1 MARKTKTNKPLIKSN
16 NNIIN
21 NLKLITNL
29 LKGVH
34 FDTYSSDYLSNS
46 DSDKTRKSIDT
57 SLDKLIN
64 TAYAQNTVSNLSK
77 LYDQQSA
84 LDTNNIGLNMFE
96 DPILSTNLVTTW
108 MIQRWIQDQ
117 EDDINLVLKYMPK
130 LKEAMTC
137 KKDLVL
143 SADHFSKD
151 FCSFHK
157 YNSDDTDGSLFARRI
172 DEIKRVYNLAENFE
186 LWYEK
191 AQNYGECFIYIAPYS
206 EAFSKLLKNKSN
218 TRFRGFNESTTLLE
232 FNQDYIENNIINESE
247 LETVQKAFDEVGINS
262 LTINFNEGLLLSEA
276 KKLDAVRESGIL
288 KQESLYESF
297 MAFQESTS
305 IQEDSKYKL
314 DKKLIPDDL
323 EFDDKEDERY
333 SSDGLVNLKQ
343 KAEDDVKIKVPGCIV
358 KELERKNVIPLYIG
372 DTCLGYYYIEIK
384 TSELGVLDDPNAY
397 NMSAGMV
404 GYVTASLK
412 NVKDTRVGD
421 TITDADNPCSEP
433 LPGYKKVNPMVYCGL
448 YPMDGSDYENLKV
461 ALEKLKLNDAALEY
475 EQETSAAL
483 GFGFRCGFLG
493 MLHLEV
499 IQERIERE
507 FDLSIVFTSPSVR
520 YTVHMKDGETLYI
533 DNPLEYP
540 DPMRVDWAEEPYIQA
555 NIITPTEYV
564 GPIITLCLE
573 KRGSQTQMNYLDT
586 KRVELIYE
594 MPLSEVLFDF
604 YDRLKSISRGYA
616 SFDYNVIENRR
627 TDLVRM
633 EILVNGDPV
642 DALSCLVYRGNAQTR
657 GRQIVERLQG
667 EIPRQQFK
675 IAIQA
680 AIGGQIIARET
691 VNAYRKDVTAKC
703 YGGDISRKRKL
714 LEKQKEGK
722 KRMKM
727 VGNVEIPQSAFLAV
741 LKTEE
746 DK

>member
-1 MARKTKTNKPLIKSN
+1 MAVDTSHKRNFCIIAHIDHGKSTLADRFIERARLVQARGPMESQILDNMDIERERGITIKSQAV
-16 NNIIN
+16 
-21 NLKLITNL
+21 T
-29 LKGVH
+29 VPY
-34 FDTYSSDYLSNS
+34 TASDGEVYEL
-46 DSDKTRKSIDT
+46 
-57 SLDKLIN
+57 
-64 TAYAQNTVSNLSK
+64 
-77 LYDQQSA
+77 
-84 LDTNNIGLNMFE
+84 
-96 DPILSTNLVTTW
+96 NLVDTPGHVDFTYEVSRAISSCEGALLLIDATQGVEAQTLANLYLA
-108 MIQRWIQDQ
+108 MEHNLEIIPVINKIDLASADIDSCLHQIDHDLGLDPDMAVKVSAKTGEGVDLLYEAIVNYIPAPDGKDNEPLKALIFDSHYDPYRGVIVHARIFNGKVRVGDEIVFMHSNATYKV
-117 EDDINLVLKYMPK
+117 EDLGLFQINLISKPML
-130 LKEAMTC
+130 EA
-137 KKDLVL
+137 
-143 SADHFSKD
+143 
-151 FCSFHK
+151 
-157 YNSDDTDGSLFARRI
+157 
-172 DEIKRVYNLAENFE
+172 
-186 LWYEK
+186 
-191 AQNYGECFIYIAPYS
+191 
-206 EAFSKLLKNKSN
+206 
-218 TRFRGFNESTTLLE
+218 
-232 FNQDYIENNIINESE
+232 
-247 LETVQKAFDEVGINS
+247 
-262 LTINFNEGLLLSEA
+262 
-276 KKLDAVRESGIL
+276 
-288 KQESLYESF
+288 
-297 MAFQESTS
+297 
-305 IQEDSKYKL
+305 
-314 DKKLIPDDL
+314 
-323 EFDDKEDERY
+323 
-333 SSDGLVNLKQ
+333 
-343 KAEDDVKIKVPGCIV
+343 
-358 KELERKNVIPLYIG
+358 G
-372 DTCLGYYYIEIK
+372 D
-384 TSELGVLDDPNAY
+384 
-397 NMSAGMV
+397 V
-404 GYVTASLK
+404 GYFIAGIK
-412 NVKDTRVGD
+412 NISDIRVGD
-421 TITDADNPCSEP
+421 TVTLKNNMAPEP
-433 LPGYKKVNPMVYCGL
+433 LPGFKEVKPVVFSSI
-448 YPMDGSDYENLKV
+448 YPVDSNDYEELQD
-461 ALEKLKLNDAALEY
+461 AIERLKLNDASLMY
-475 EQETSAAL
+475 EKDSSAAL

-520 YTVHMKDGETLYI
+520 YTVHMKDGDTLFI

-573 KRGSQTQMNYLDT
+573 KRGVQTQMNYLDT

-657 GRQIVERLQG
+657 GRQIVERLKG

-741 LKTEE
+741 LKTE
-746 DK
+746 DDS